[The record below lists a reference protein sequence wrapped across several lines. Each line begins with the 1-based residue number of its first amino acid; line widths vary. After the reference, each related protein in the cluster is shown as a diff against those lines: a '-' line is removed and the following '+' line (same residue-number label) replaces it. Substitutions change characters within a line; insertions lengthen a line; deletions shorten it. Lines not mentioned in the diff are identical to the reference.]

1 MSQEKDP
8 SEMSS
13 QYSALQLD
21 ALRELANIG
30 SGTAGTALSQML
42 GRPVDISVPNA
53 LALPLA
59 DAVDAVGAAEEE
71 VTGVVIPLAGDMQA
85 IVVLIFTVD
94 DAATLCG
101 LLGVEAGTEVGESAL
116 GEIGN
121 ILGASYVGS
130 LSAMTGLALEPTPPQ
145 TVTDML
151 AAIVSTVLAANAT
164 GTDTALILD
173 SELAVEGESCS
184 LSFLMLP
191 AEGGVDELLARLGM
205 A

>member
-1 MSQEKDP
+1 MSNE
-8 SEMSS
+8 
-13 QYSALQLD
+13 YTALQLD

-59 DAVDAVGAAEEE
+59 EAVDAVGEPEED

-85 IVVLIFTVD
+85 IVVLIFPVA

-101 LLGVEAGTEVGESAL
+101 LLGVDAGTEVGLSAL

-164 GTDTALILD
+164 TTDTALILD
-173 SELAVEGESCS
+173 SELTVEGESCS
-184 LSFLMLP
+184 LSFLLLP
-191 AEGGVDELLARLGM
+191 AAGGVDELLARMGM